1 MSETQ
6 AEEPEPEETE
16 DTQDTRTG
24 NKLECRRCGRKEGL
38 VTRYEINL
46 CRQCFREVAR
56 DMGAKKYS

>member
-1 MSETQ
+1 MSE
-6 AEEPEPEETE
+6 AETGENETE
-16 DTQDTRTG
+16 DETRTG
-24 NKLECRRCGRKEGL
+24 NNLECRRCGRKEGL